1 MAVDS
6 RERWL
11 REQVEPGKRAVAANY
26 DELLGVFSGDDEEAK
41 AARRREKVLEE
52 LEGMQLQYRR
62 RARSLRR
69 RHTSE

>member
-1 MAVDS
+1 MNG
-6 RERWL
+6 RQRWL
-11 REQVEPGKRAVAANY
+11 REQAEAGKRAVSANY
-26 DELLGVFSGDDEEAK
+26 AELLGIFSGDDEAAK
-41 AARRREKVLEE
+41 AARRREKVREE

>member
-1 MAVDS
+1 MDS

-11 REQVEPGKRAVAANY
+11 RKQAAAGKRAVSANY
-26 DELLGVFSGDDEEAK
+26 EALLGIFSGDDEEAK

>member
-1 MAVDS
+1 MDT

-11 REQVEPGKRAVAANY
+11 RKQAETGKRAVSANY
-26 DELLGVFSGDDEEAK
+26 AALLGIFIGDDDEAR
-41 AARRREKVLEE
+41 AARRRESVLEE
-52 LEGMQLQYRR
+52 LEGMELQYRR